1 MTSESMTVVISGS
14 FRRHLAGVRESIRD
28 FTLLGASVLSP
39 ADSAAASTD
48 GSFVFLSSDT
58 SHDVKELQDGH
69 LAAISA
75 CDFLWIVSPDGTL
88 GESTSFEIGFAVG
101 LGKPVF
107 TTSSLGDQMMR
118 QYVVSVPR
126 PSEALAA
133 LGPGRA

>member
-1 MTSESMTVVISGS
+1 MTSESTTVVISGS
-14 FRRHLAGVRESIRD
+14 FRRHLASVRESIKD
-28 FTLLGASVLSP
+28 FTGLGASVLSP
-39 ADSAAASTD
+39 ADSEAASTN
-48 GSFVFLSSDT
+48 GSFVFLNSDV
-58 SHDVKELQDGH
+58 SDDVKELQDGH

-107 TTSSLGDQMMR
+107 TSFSLRDQIMG

-133 LGPGRA
+133 LEPGRA